1 MSVSRVTLGRGK
13 RIEIES
19 TYLAVLG
26 GHLRNVV
33 VVFLQSGKVSKAK
46 REERR

>member
-26 GHLRNVV
+26 GHLRHVV

-46 REERR
+46 HEERR